1 MHSHAGLAGYHSSL
15 KPRAT
20 PHGPSTAAEEVG
32 QPPHRLTGRP
42 TAHRATMAALRAHL
56 AGLNDWSAS
65 FDACPVTDFKLE
77 EEIVSFAVSAGAATG
92 RVNLS
97 LEERSAYPRT
107 GALAFADG
115 SEELVR
121 AVETASTAIS
131 RGAALD
137 AVVRALVEGLPV
149 DAAVEG
155 LPAPPALAAA
165 SVPTAKSDDDM
176 EDDDDDDDDDDEM
189 DDDMD
194 YGWERGAELEN
205 QLRLRHSWELKDQE
219 RRQLA
224 GEPAPAE
231 AGAPEAAP
239 AEPRSGGDGGVKAP
253 KKGEKAP
260 AKRGA
265 HQIFTAHEATRIL
278 CNELFDLMK
287 EKLEGFDGIDADC
300 VDRDVHTWRVR
311 ITDVN
316 EASPLHGDLA
326 ALGRRLGGGAA
337 AIELELRFTPDMHP
351 FYPAFVKVVRPR
363 FEGYAA
369 EALMAHPLLTLGG
382 WDPMKSVK
390 WLLRFA
396 QGFLETH
403 GRVAL
408 DDARNDAAAHPSAYA
423 AAEHALCRLELLSGA
438 RPAWAAAHPALF
450 AGRGAEVDTE
460 RVRELNFGKRQKSDD
475 EKAKGGWARGVG
487 YGHSATEGGATWDI
501 VATEKAQEQVDVE
514 MRALLG
520 EARARSGR
528 RGAGGR
534 GRRGVVPARAALGAP
549 EERLPPRHGQGPR
562 AHLDVPRAARRA
574 HQRRQPPRAPRRHR
588 ARAARRR
595 WRDGVGRRRAR
606 SDAPSGRVLRR
617 ARRRRA
623 DGAAAGAAVV
633 VVGGVAQGGGTSRG
647 RPRADARASHPRG
660 GARVGGPWP
669 TRRGAHPCRPRRP
682 RRRRR
687 PRHAQDAEHAEL
699 GGGGGGGQRRRGAA
713 VRVGG
718 AARRRGRGGGVRARH
733 APAAVRGGRRDQ
745 GSKYGDAPA
754 GSSQARTKRLA
765 MEAADMVGGSLP
777 CSASSTTWARVD
789 ERSMH
794 LWRAMISGPEDT
806 PCARSPA
813 RSADRARAHGVAAHA
828 RRPAPAGTPAASSP
842 ST

>member
-1 MHSHAGLAGYHSSL
+1 
-15 KPRAT
+15 
-20 PHGPSTAAEEVG
+20 
-32 QPPHRLTGRP
+32 
-42 TAHRATMAALRAHL
+42 MAALKCHIAS
-56 AGLNDWSAS
+56 LNYWAFQND
-65 FDACPVTDFKLE
+65 DDCPFTEFKLE

-149 DAAVEG
+149 DAALVEG

-165 SVPTAKSDDDM
+165 SAPTAKSDDD
-176 EDDDDDDDDDDEM
+176 DDDIDDDDDDDEM

-205 QLRLRHSWELKDQE
+205 QLLRLRHSWELKDQE

-311 ITDVN
+311 ITDIS

-520 EARARSGR
+520 ELARAVA
-528 RGAGGR
+528 AGELAAEVAEASCLRALLWERLRNGSLLDMGKGHER
-534 GRRGVVPARAALGAP
+534 TSMYLGLLDVLTNAASRPELRAVIARA
-549 EERLPPRHGQGPR
+549 PP
-562 AHLDVPRAARRA
+562 ATMA
-574 HQRRQPPRAPRRHR
+574 
-588 ARAARRR
+588 
-595 WRDGVGRRRAR
+595 RRAR
-606 SDAPSGRVLRR
+606 SSPRSKRCALRPRSSPSAAAALPTARRPAPP
-617 ARRRRA
+617 RRRRRRRSRR
-623 DGAAAGAAVV
+623 
-633 VVGGVAQGGGTSRG
+633 GGGTSAEDLERTLAL
-647 RPRADARASHPRG
+647 RILEAARAWEGH
-660 GARVGGPWP
+660 GPP
-669 TRRGAHPCRPRRP
+669 AAAPHPCRPRRP

-687 PRHAQDAEHAEL
+687 PRPPKTRSTRSSAAAAAAASGGAAPPSGSAEPAAART
-699 GGGGGGGQRRRGAA
+699 RRRSTFAPCA
-713 VRVGG
+713 RCSSRRPPRSKAPSTATHLP
-718 AARRRGRGGGVRARH
+718 AARRRGRSGSRWRRRTWWAARCRARRR
-733 APAAVRGGRRDQ
+733 APRGRASTSAACTCG
-745 GSKYGDAPA
+745 
-754 GSSQARTKRLA
+754 AR
-765 MEAADMVGGSLP
+765 
-777 CSASSTTWARVD
+777 
-789 ERSMH
+789 
-794 LWRAMISGPEDT
+794 
-806 PCARSPA
+806 
-813 RSADRARAHGVAAHA
+813 
-828 RRPAPAGTPAASSP
+828 
-842 ST
+842 

>member
-1 MHSHAGLAGYHSSL
+1 
-15 KPRAT
+15 
-20 PHGPSTAAEEVG
+20 
-32 QPPHRLTGRP
+32 
-42 TAHRATMAALRAHL
+42 MAALKCHIAS
-56 AGLNDWSAS
+56 LNYWAFQND
-65 FDACPVTDFKLE
+65 DDCPFTEFKLE

-131 RGAALD
+131 RCAALD

-149 DAAVEG
+149 DAALVEG
-155 LPAPPALAAA
+155 LPAPDPAAA
-165 SVPTAKSDDDM
+165 IVPKATSDDDDDM
-176 EDDDDDDDDDDEM
+176 DDDDDDNDDDEM
-189 DDDMD
+189 DDDDMD

-205 QLRLRHSWELKDQE
+205 QLLRLRHSWELKDQE

-311 ITDVN
+311 ITDIN

-520 EARARSGR
+520 ELARAAAAGELAAEVAEASCLRALLWERLKNGSLLDMGKGHERTSMYLGLLDVLTNAASRPELRAVIARARAGR
-528 RGAGGR
+528 SVAAEDVDAAAGVHPTDR
-534 GRRGVVPARAALGAP
+534 PTDLQSLTENQPLCRCSSRSRRSSSFPTRSSTSPATSASAA
-549 EERLPPRHGQGPR
+549 PPRATASRVGTTR
-562 AHLDVPRAARRA
+562 RSARRA
-574 HQRRQPPRAPRRHR
+574 AARTPRA
-588 ARAARRR
+588 
-595 WRDGVGRRRAR
+595 
-606 SDAPSGRVLRR
+606 
-617 ARRRRA
+617 
-623 DGAAAGAAVV
+623 
-633 VVGGVAQGGGTSRG
+633 T
-647 RPRADARASHPRG
+647 
-660 GARVGGPWP
+660 P
-669 TRRGAHPCRPRRP
+669 T
-682 RRRRR
+682 
-687 PRHAQDAEHAEL
+687 
-699 GGGGGGGQRRRGAA
+699 
-713 VRVGG
+713 
-718 AARRRGRGGGVRARH
+718 
-733 APAAVRGGRRDQ
+733 
-745 GSKYGDAPA
+745 
-754 GSSQARTKRLA
+754 
-765 MEAADMVGGSLP
+765 
-777 CSASSTTWARVD
+777 
-789 ERSMH
+789 
-794 LWRAMISGPEDT
+794 
-806 PCARSPA
+806 
-813 RSADRARAHGVAAHA
+813 
-828 RRPAPAGTPAASSP
+828 
-842 ST
+842 

>member
-1 MHSHAGLAGYHSSL
+1 
-15 KPRAT
+15 
-20 PHGPSTAAEEVG
+20 
-32 QPPHRLTGRP
+32 
-42 TAHRATMAALRAHL
+42 MAALKCHIAS
-56 AGLNDWSAS
+56 LNYWAFQND
-65 FDACPVTDFKLE
+65 DDCPFTEFKLE

-131 RGAALD
+131 RCAALD

-149 DAAVEG
+149 DAALVEG
-155 LPAPPALAAA
+155 LPAPDPAAA
-165 SVPTAKSDDDM
+165 IVPTAKSDDDDDM
-176 EDDDDDDDDDDEM
+176 DDDDDDDDDDEM
-189 DDDMD
+189 DDDDMD

-205 QLRLRHSWELKDQE
+205 QLLRLRHSWELKDQE

-239 AEPRSGGDGGVKAP
+239 AEPRCGGDGGVKAP

-311 ITDVN
+311 ITDIN

-520 EARARSGR
+520 ELARAVA
-528 RGAGGR
+528 AGELAAEVAEASCLRALLWERLKNGSLLDMGKGHER
-534 GRRGVVPARAALGAP
+534 TSMYLGLLDVLTNAASRPELRAVIARAPPGDDGATGSVVAALEAMRP
-549 EERLPPRHGQGPR
+549 QAAFFAE
-562 AHLDVPRAARRA
+562 RAAA
-574 HQRRQPPRAPRRHR
+574 ALPT
-588 ARAARRR
+588 ARRP
-595 WRDGVGRRRAR
+595 A
-606 SDAPSGRVLRR
+606 
-617 ARRRRA
+617 
-623 DGAAAGAAVV
+623 
-633 VVGGVAQGGGTSRG
+633 
-647 RPRADARASHPRG
+647 
-660 GARVGGPWP
+660 
-669 TRRGAHPCRPRRP
+669 P

-687 PRHAQDAEHAEL
+687 RRRSRRGRRHLPRKTSSGRSRFASSRRRARGRAMAHPPRRPPLPPPPPPPPAAAAP
-699 GGGGGGGQRRRGAA
+699 RPRRGARGA
-713 VRVGG
+713 RRRRRRRPAAARRRRPGRRSRAAARTRRRSTCAPCARCSSRRPPRSKG
-718 AARRRGRGGGVRARH
+718 PSTATHLPAARRRGRSGSRWRRRTWWAARCRARRR
-733 APAAVRGGRRDQ
+733 APRGRASTSAACTCG
-745 GSKYGDAPA
+745 
-754 GSSQARTKRLA
+754 
-765 MEAADMVGGSLP
+765 
-777 CSASSTTWARVD
+777 
-789 ERSMH
+789 ER
-794 LWRAMISGPEDT
+794 
-806 PCARSPA
+806 
-813 RSADRARAHGVAAHA
+813 
-828 RRPAPAGTPAASSP
+828 
-842 ST
+842 

>member
-1 MHSHAGLAGYHSSL
+1 
-15 KPRAT
+15 
-20 PHGPSTAAEEVG
+20 
-32 QPPHRLTGRP
+32 
-42 TAHRATMAALRAHL
+42 MAALRAHL

-131 RGAALD
+131 RCAALD

-149 DAAVEG
+149 DAALVEG
-155 LPAPPALAAA
+155 LPAPDPAAA
-165 SVPTAKSDDDM
+165 IVPKATSDDDDDM
-176 EDDDDDDDDDDEM
+176 DDDDDDDNDDDEM
-189 DDDMD
+189 DDDDMD

-205 QLRLRHSWELKDQE
+205 QLLRLRHSWELKDQE

-311 ITDVN
+311 ITDIN

-520 EARARSGR
+520 ELARAVA
-528 RGAGGR
+528 AGELAAEVAEASCLRALLWERLKNGSLLDMGKGHER
-534 GRRGVVPARAALGAP
+534 TSMYLGLLDVLTNAASRPELRAVIARAPPGDDGATGSVVAALEAMRPQAAFFAERGGGA
-549 EERLPPRHGQGPR
+549 
-562 AHLDVPRAARRA
+562 
-574 HQRRQPPRAPRRHR
+574 
-588 ARAARRR
+588 
-595 WRDGVGRRRAR
+595 
-606 SDAPSGRVLRR
+606 
-617 ARRRRA
+617 A
-623 DGAAAGAAVV
+623 DGAAAGAASSSSAASLKE
-633 VVGGVAQGGGTSRG
+633 GAAAPPAEDLERTLALRILEAARAWEGHGPPAAAPTPAAPAAPAAGGG
-647 RPRADARASHPRG
+647 RATPKTRSTRSSAAAAAAASGGAAPPSGSAEPRG
-660 GARVGGPWP
+660 GA
-669 TRRGAHPCRPRRP
+669 
-682 RRRRR
+682 
-687 PRHAQDAEHAEL
+687 DEEEEY
-699 GGGGGGGQRRRGAA
+699 
-713 VRVGG
+713 
-718 AARRRGRGGGVRARH
+718 VRAMR
-733 APAAVRGGRRDQ
+733 PLQVEAAAEIQ

-813 RSADRARAHGVAAHA
+813 RSADRARAPTASRLTRAP
-828 RRPAPAGTPAASSP
+828 PAPAGTPAASSR